1 MGMNIWYL
9 PLDKDRPDPQAP
21 IFVSNNIHEASR
33 VIVLIGNLVEDLG
46 VFSYRDICDDGIE
59 FGSVLKL
66 AAWALSGAE
75 QNTALILANPGGRV
89 WQNSLNA
96 AVNLES
102 FNARPRE
109 SVAARSRA
117 ISLRNAVQVKDSLLT
132 HTQHIFERLLYAKMK
147 MGCKVDVIG
156 LSEGGY
162 AAVMYLKQNWSF
174 WRPHMSSIAIAN
186 PEQVVTVDFD
196 VSDLG
201 NPESFLSFLKNRGRG
216 WVLSSKE
223 LGVREVGLGTHGVNC
238 FSSGE
243 DYRITRLV
251 SRSISHIISWQNIMY
266 LIPTM
271 MEQVVLIDGEPY
283 PDGQVIRGMLGLDVY
298 ENYSGD
304 EPLDTELSEV
314 LEGFVNGLF
323 TEMDLTDAEEME
335 ESLNSGTKMVGA
347 ESFKVVGVVDDGESR
362 VSGDLRETFY
372 GSNHVRY
379 EEGAGA
385 SASEDVAHGKRKSD
399 EDSDGSDG
407 SSDSD
412 ATVTEETE
420 RTSRMKSVV
429 HEAAKPNR
437 ALHYGLTPLPN
448 IREDSGEE

>member
-1 MGMNIWYL
+1 MNMWYL
-9 PLDKDRPDPQAP
+9 PLDRVRPDPQTP
-21 IFVSNNIHEASR
+21 IFVSNNIHQASR
-33 VIVLIGNLVEDLG
+33 VIILIGNLIEDLG

-59 FGSVLKL
+59 FGSVLQL
-66 AAWALSGAE
+66 ATWAMSGAE
-75 QNTALILANPGGRV
+75 QNTAVILANPGSQI
-89 WQNSLNA
+89 WQNSLNE
-96 AVNLES
+96 AVNMES
-102 FNARPRE
+102 FNARPLV
-109 SVAARSRA
+109 SAAARSRA
-117 ISLRNAVQVKDSLLT
+117 IALRNAVQVKESLFT
-132 HTQHIFERLLYAKMK
+132 HTQHIFERLLYAKLK
-147 MGCKVDVIG
+147 LGSKVDVIG

-174 WRPHMSSIAIAN
+174 WRPHISSIALAN

-201 NPESFLSFLKNRGRG
+201 NPHSFLSFLKNRGRG
-216 WVLSSKE
+216 FVLSSKE
-223 LGVREVGLGTHGVNC
+223 LGGREVGLGTHGVNC
-238 FSSGE
+238 FSGGE

-251 SRSISHIISWQNIMY
+251 SSSISHIISWQNVMY

-271 MEQVVLIDGEPY
+271 VEQVVLVDGEPY

-298 ENYSGD
+298 KNYSED
-304 EPLDTELSEV
+304 QPLDTALDEV

-323 TEMDLTDAEEME
+323 TEMDLTDAEENE
-335 ESLNSGTKMVGA
+335 EAPKDDPKMLGA

-362 VSGDLRETFY
+362 VTGDLRETFC

-379 EEGAGA
+379 EEGAGTT
-385 SASEDVAHGKRKSD
+385 ASEGVPHEKRKSD
-399 EDSDGSDG
+399 EDSDSSDS

-420 RTSRMKSVV
+420 RTSRMKSRF
-429 HEAAKPNR
+429 HEEIGVNR
-437 ALHYGLTPLPN
+437 AAQFGLTPLPD